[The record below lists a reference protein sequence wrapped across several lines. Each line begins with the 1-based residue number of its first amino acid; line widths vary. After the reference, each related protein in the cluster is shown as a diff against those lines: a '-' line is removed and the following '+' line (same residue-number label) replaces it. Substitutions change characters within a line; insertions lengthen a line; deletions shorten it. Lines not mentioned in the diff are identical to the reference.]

1 VRGAPA
7 GGGFAAALEA
17 VALGVGAAAGGAG
30 QQRGLVPWA
39 WIMAAEM
46 TREAATANHRP
57 APLVTTRTPT
67 TSSLTPAVTPVARFF
82 DSSPRSG
89 QNAPRRRPA
98 SHTEAMPGRSFDDA
112 NAFHRLMR
120 RFASTTA
127 GVALLRPTAHHL
139 DRLVAKATGGRS
151 SFAGL
156 ATGIPVVMLTTTGAK
171 SGEPRTVPV
180 YGIPHPEGLALIASN
195 FGGAKHPAWYFNL
208 KAHPEATVTVGRD
221 SWPATARL
229 ATPDE
234 RDQIWAKGVELY
246 PGWREYEVRAGDR
259 HIEAFI
265 LSRAPA

>member
-1 VRGAPA
+1 
-7 GGGFAAALEA
+7 
-17 VALGVGAAAGGAG
+17 
-30 QQRGLVPWA
+30 
-39 WIMAAEM
+39 M
-46 TREAATANHRP
+46 
-57 APLVTTRTPT
+57 
-67 TSSLTPAVTPVARFF
+67 S
-82 DSSPRSG
+82 
-89 QNAPRRRPA
+89 
-98 SHTEAMPGRSFDDA
+98 GRSFDDA

-171 SGEPRTVPV
+171 SGESRTVPV

-208 KAHPEATVTVGRD
+208 KGHPEATVTVGRD
-221 SWPATARL
+221 SWHATARL

-246 PGWREYEVRAGDR
+246 PGWRKYEVRAGDR